1 MPGFTVLY
9 YVPEFAQTHVH
20 WVSDAIHPSYPLPFS
35 SCLQSFP
42 APGSFLM
49 SQVFTSGDPGIGA
62 SASASVLLVNI
73 QGCFPLTLTG
83 GLISL
88 LAKDSQE
95 SSPALQLENISSS
108 ALHLPYGPAF
118 ISVPDCWET
127 TAFIIQTFVSKV
139 MPLLFSI
146 CLGLSQLFFLAS
158 IF

>member
-1 MPGFTVLY
+1 
-9 YVPEFAQTHVH
+9 
-20 WVSDAIHPSYPLPFS
+20 
-35 SCLQSFP
+35 
-42 APGSFLM
+42 M

-139 MPLLFSI
+139 MPLLFSM
-146 CLGLSQLFFLAS
+146 LSRFVTAFLFSKHLLIPWLQSPSTVILEPKKIKSLTVSTFFPIYLP
-158 IF
+158 